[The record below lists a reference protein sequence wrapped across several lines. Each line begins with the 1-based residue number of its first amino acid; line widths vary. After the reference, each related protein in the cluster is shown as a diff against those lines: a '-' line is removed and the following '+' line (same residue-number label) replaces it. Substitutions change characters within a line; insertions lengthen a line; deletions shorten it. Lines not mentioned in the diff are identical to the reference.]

1 MLTLARIQAGIEAE
15 MKRIDELVNQ
25 IAKAGDE
32 AAETESAYK
41 VAFARKRLEIRA
53 YYDKPTVGQCDDE
66 AMEATADLHLAYLLG
81 SNRLTVA
88 RESLRSAQARLDG
101 LRTLAASFRVA
112 GG

>member
-1 MLTLARIQAGIEAE
+1 MLTISRIQAGIESE
-15 MKRIDELVNQ
+15 LKRIDELVNQ

-41 VAFARKRLEIRA
+41 AAFAKKRLEIRA

-88 RESLRSAQARLDG
+88 RESLRAAQARLDG
-101 LRTLAASFRVA
+101 LRTLAASFRAA